1 MRANV
6 EHNHVRHEH
15 VVIMSIETEPV
26 PRVPAHRRIAVDDRG
41 FGDDGITHV
50 TARFGY
56 METPDVPA
64 ALAMLD
70 PADTEGRLDLE
81 HASYFLSKIDLRRG
95 EAPTMAPWR
104 KRLFIATSYIAAD
117 AAEYFGLPRDRTVI
131 MGSHV
136 EV

>member
-26 PRVPAHRRIAVDDRG
+26 PRVPANQRIIVDDLG
-41 FGDDGITHV
+41 YADDGITHV
-50 TARFGY
+50 SARFGY
-56 METPDVPA
+56 MEKLDVPG

-70 PADTEGRLDLE
+70 PAATEGRLQLDQ
-81 HASYFLSKIDLRRG
+81 ASYFLSKIELRCG
-95 EAPTMAPWR
+95 NAPTMAPWR

-117 AAEYFGLPRDRTVI
+117 AAEQFALPRNRTII
-131 MGSHV
+131 MGAQIDV
-136 EV
+136 